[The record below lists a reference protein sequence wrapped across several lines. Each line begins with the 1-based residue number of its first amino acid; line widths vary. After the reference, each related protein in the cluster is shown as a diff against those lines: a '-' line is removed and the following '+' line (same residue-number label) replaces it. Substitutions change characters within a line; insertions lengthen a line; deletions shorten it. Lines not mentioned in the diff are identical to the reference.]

1 MIIELTEA
9 EIKCL
14 RAAFQ
19 MYQVT
24 KRREA
29 AHNKDQAKV
38 KSYAYLLGL
47 IETLQEKIGYETDS
61 K

>member
-1 MIIELTEA
+1 MKLELTDA
-9 EIKCL
+9 ETKCL

-19 MYQVT
+19 MYQTT

-29 AHNKDQAKV
+29 AHNKDQDKV
-38 KSYAYLLGL
+38 KGYATLLGL
-47 IETLQEKIGYETDS
+47 IETLQAKIGYPDDA